1 VSGGLLATLGAGH
14 LTDPSSDP
22 TAARRFYYS
31 PDASLV
37 SARGSTPYVNIAIGS
52 GYRGHPLDKDVE
64 DRFYSIRDY
73 QPFTRR
79 TTKSYD
85 APWKP
90 ITDDALVDVTTKLD
104 NAVPDGS
111 NGWKIIMQGDGEKV
125 LAESI
130 TANGVIQFPSF
141 TPTGVNKDNPCLA
154 VTLNRAWQVWLDS
167 GLPYVVK
174 DAAKPL
180 ASERYTDL
188 KQGGI
193 APGTAIIMTEETD
206 KDGKKKRDPIC
217 LNGVEAKK
225 CPNIGSV
232 TRTFWERQ

>member
-1 VSGGLLATLGAGH
+1 MMRT
-14 LTDPSSDP
+14 PSSL
-22 TAARRFYYS
+22 RRWLCIS
-31 PDASLV
+31 ISAMPDVAPKLPSIWNGGCASNRFGYNPPPRV
-37 SARGSTPYVNIAIGS
+37 ATPV
-52 GYRGHPLDKDVE
+52 
-64 DRFYSIRDY
+64 
-73 QPFTRR
+73 
-79 TTKSYD
+79 
-85 APWKP
+85 
-90 ITDDALVDVTTKLD
+90 
-104 NAVPDGS
+104 
-111 NGWKIIMQGDGEKV
+111 
-125 LAESI
+125 
-130 TANGVIQFPSF
+130 

-174 DAAKPL
+174 DAAKPE

-206 KDGKKKRDPIC
+206 KDGKNKRDPIC

>member
-1 VSGGLLATLGAGH
+1 VVRRRTSTSRSAR
-14 LTDPSSDP
+14 D
-22 TAARRFYYS
+22 TAAIR
-31 PDASLV
+31 
-37 SARGSTPYVNIAIGS
+37 ST
-52 GYRGHPLDKDVE
+52 RTVE

-79 TTKSYD
+79 TTKSYES
-85 APWKP
+85 PWKP
-90 ITDDALVDVTTKLD
+90 ITDDALVDVTTD
-104 NAVPDGS
+104 ITASVTDGS
-111 NGWKIIMQGDGEKV
+111 NGWKIIMQGDGEKI

-174 DAAKPL
+174 DAAKPQ